1 MLMEG
6 VIDMFLGSA
15 AGERRRRPCIIVAMR
30 ARPPAAA
37 PRGDAHPPKETG
49 HDPMLKAIRDFFEQ
63 RIGAAA
69 APDHEG
75 HRLRLATAALLV
87 EVVRGDGGVA
97 PAELEALL
105 AAIGARFDLEPGEAA
120 ELVALA
126 EHETRQANDTYQFT
140 SLINRSF
147 SPAEKLRVVE
157 LMWQVAYADATLSA
171 HEQHVLRKVAELL
184 HVPHGDYI
192 AAKMR
197 AKEAAG

>member
-1 MLMEG
+1 
-6 VIDMFLGSA
+6 
-15 AGERRRRPCIIVAMR
+15 
-30 ARPPAAA
+30 
-37 PRGDAHPPKETG
+37 
-49 HDPMLKAIRDFFEQ
+49 MLKAIRDFFEQ

-69 APDHEG
+69 APDDG
-75 HRLRLATAALLV
+75 AHRLRLATAALLV
-87 EVVRGDGGVA
+87 EVVRGDGGIA

-105 AAIGARFDLEPGEAA
+105 AAIKARFDLEPGEAA

-126 EHETRQANDTYQFT
+126 ESETRQANDYYQFT

-147 SPAEKLRVVE
+147 RPEEKLRVIE

-171 HEQHVLRKVAELL
+171 NEQHVLRKVAELL

-197 AKEAAG
+197 AREAAG